1 VTAWYVVDKSQA
13 WEPSLHEYFVG
24 ESVSTSV
31 GAAVGASVGASV
43 GAAVGESVGEALG
56 AGVGASVGAAVG
68 TEVGMEVSASVG
80 VSVGVPVSTLAV
92 DCGGTPYPAFGGEC
106 NGKLCR
112 GVREAAG
119 KSNKHW

>member
-1 VTAWYVVDKSQA
+1 VTARYVVDKSQP

-24 ESVSTSV
+24 ESVGTSV

-43 GAAVGESVGEALG
+43 G
-56 AGVGASVGAAVG
+56 
-68 TEVGMEVSASVG
+68 TEVGVEVGASVG

-106 NGKLCR
+106 NGELCR
-112 GVREAAG
+112 GVREVAG